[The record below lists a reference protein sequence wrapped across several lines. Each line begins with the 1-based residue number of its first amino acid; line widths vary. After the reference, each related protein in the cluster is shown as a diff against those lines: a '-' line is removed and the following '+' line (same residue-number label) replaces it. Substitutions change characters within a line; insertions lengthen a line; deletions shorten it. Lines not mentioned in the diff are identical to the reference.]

1 VQNPESLPI
10 VLSSKLISFPK
21 MVEGEF
27 FSFGGFGVPTM
38 FSESV
43 PTRFPIVYPQTRRRA
58 NPESLAFVLSLKS
71 ISL

>member
-21 MVEGEF
+21 MLEGEF
-27 FSFGGFGVPTM
+27 FSFGVLVFPPC
-38 FSESV
+38 SQSV

-71 ISL
+71 ISF